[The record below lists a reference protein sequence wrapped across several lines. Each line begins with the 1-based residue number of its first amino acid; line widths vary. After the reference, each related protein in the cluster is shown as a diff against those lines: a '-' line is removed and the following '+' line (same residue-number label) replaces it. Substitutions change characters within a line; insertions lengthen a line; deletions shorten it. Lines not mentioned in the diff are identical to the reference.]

1 MLDQQ
6 SRINELETIK
16 QQYELNMSDRDVKVI
31 QQWLNKDF
39 NGLSDDGIAKV
50 NGISRRTLVNIRQK
64 HSDYI
69 NVMEELK
76 DLQREQQG
84 PGSNS
89 IDNLDLT
96 VEVHSV
102 LTLVLTRA
110 KAGSVKDIE
119 ILLKNYG
126 TFKEITEDLQKG
138 SIDISSILDDI
149 EKL

>member
-1 MLDQQ
+1 MQDQAT
-6 SRINELETIK
+6 RINELEQLR
-16 QQYELNMSDRDVKVI
+16 QQYEQNMSDRDVKVI
-31 QQWLNKDF
+31 QQWLNKDL

-64 HSDYI
+64 HCDYI

-76 DLQREQQG
+76 DLKQDDVDN
-84 PGSNS
+84 NS
-89 IDNLDLT
+89 ITALDLT

-126 TFKEITEDLQKG
+126 TFKDITEDLQKG
-138 SIDISSILDDI
+138 SMDLESILKDI
-149 EKL
+149 ENL

>member
-1 MLDQQ
+1 MQDQAT
-6 SRINELETIK
+6 RITELEQLR
-16 QQYELNMSDRDVKVI
+16 QQFELNMSDRDVKVI
-31 QQWLNKDF
+31 QQWLHKDL

-76 DLQREQQG
+76 DLQQEET
-84 PGSNS
+84 GSNS

-96 VEVHSV
+96 AEVHSV

-119 ILLKNYG
+119 ILLKHYG

-138 SIDISSILDDI
+138 SIDISSILDNI
-149 EKL
+149 ENL